1 MRFLA
6 IDSSLANTG
15 VAWGEYNKGV
25 FSVQG
30 VDMVSTE
37 KTKNKSVRASS
48 DTIERCSQ
56 TLSFLR
62 KHLNVIEP
70 DVIFV
75 ETPSGSQNSSAAKSY
90 GIVCMLIATL
100 SPSPI
105 QVTPIEV
112 KQATVGKKTASKQEM
127 IDWSYSKHPDA
138 DGWQLRKGEPLKK
151 MEHVSDAIA
160 IAYAGIET
168 DEFKRIES
176 FIKSV

>member
-15 VAWGEYNKGV
+15 VAWGEYSEGV
-25 FSVQG
+25 FFNLFLG
-30 VDMVSTE
+30 MTSTE

-48 DTIERCSQ
+48 DTIERCAK
-56 TLSFLR
+56 TCGFIDGI
-62 KHLNVIEP
+62 LNVAKP

-127 IDWSYSKHPDA
+127 IDWAYAMHPEA
-138 DGWQLRKGEPLKK
+138 IGWELRNGSPLKK

-160 IAYAGIET
+160 IAYAGILT
-168 DEFKRIES
+168 DEFKRIEK
-176 FIKSV
+176 FIK

>member
-15 VAWGEYNKGV
+15 VAWGEYSEGV
-25 FSVQG
+25 FSNLFVS
-30 VDMVSTE
+30 MVSTE

-48 DTIERCSQ
+48 DTIERCAK
-56 TLSFLR
+56 TCGFIDGV
-62 KHLNVIEP
+62 LNMAKP

-127 IDWSYSKHPDA
+127 IDWSYAKHPEA
-138 DGWQLRKGEPLKK
+138 IGWELRNGSPLKK
-151 MEHVSDAIA
+151 MEHVADAIA
-160 IAYAGIET
+160 IAYAGIKT
-168 DEFKRIES
+168 DEFKRIEK
-176 FIKSV
+176 FIR

>member
-1 MRFLA
+1 MRFLS

-15 VAWGEYNKGV
+15 IAWGEYSEGV

-30 VDMVSTE
+30 LDMVSTE
-37 KTKNKSVRASS
+37 KSKSKSIRASS

-56 TLSFLR
+56 TISFLR
-62 KHLNVIEP
+62 KHLNIIEP

-127 IDWSYSKHPDA
+127 IDWAYDKHPNA
-138 DGWQLRKGEPLKK
+138 DGWQLRNGSPLKK
-151 MEHVSDAIA
+151 QEHVSDAIA
-160 IAYAGIET
+160 IAYAGVKT

-176 FIKSV
+176 FIK

>member
-1 MRFLA
+1 MRFLS

-15 VAWGEYNKGV
+15 VAWGEYSEGV
-25 FSVQG
+25 FFNLFLG
-30 VDMVSTE
+30 MTSTE

-56 TLSFLR
+56 IYGFIQEV
-62 KHLNVIEP
+62 LNVAKP

-127 IDWSYSKHPDA
+127 IDWAYAMHPEA
-138 DGWQLRKGEPLKK
+138 IGWELRNGSPLKK

-160 IAYAGIET
+160 IAYAGIKT
-168 DEFKRIES
+168 DEFKRIEK
-176 FIKSV
+176 FIK